1 MNSNMDKITSW
12 LLEGQPW
19 ITYRTRLDLLNQ
31 SPDDTEV
38 KRCKEQM
45 RKHPWI
51 QQILQELK
59 EWPGSVMKNHKQA
72 SHLLHKL
79 AFIAE
84 LDFSMEDADISAIV
98 KKILL
103 HASPEGPF
111 EILTNIPVR
120 FGGSGKDSY
129 AWTLCDSP
137 TITYALLRFGLQDN
151 NMVKHAVSYLVS
163 LLRDN
168 GWPCAASQS
177 LQKFHGPGK
186 KTDPCPYASLIMLK
200 MLSALPDNPYKKETR
215 SGINTLS
222 DLWEKRKKI
231 KPYLFGMGTDFMK
244 LKTPFIWYDILHVM
258 DVLSRFPGAL
268 KDPSCKKMSDIIFHK
283 ADDQGLFKA
292 ESVWMAWK
300 DWDFGQKKAPSRWIT
315 LISYKILKKFKKNLK
330 I

>member
-1 MNSNMDKITSW
+1 MCPMNSNMDKITSW

-111 EILTNIPVR
+111 EILTISLSVSAAAVKTVMPGHFVIPP
-120 FGGSGKDSY
+120 
-129 AWTLCDSP
+129 LSP
-137 TITYALLRFGLQDN
+137 MRYFVLAFRI
-151 NMVKHAVSYLVS
+151 
-163 LLRDN
+163 
-168 GWPCAASQS
+168 
-177 LQKFHGPGK
+177 
-186 KTDPCPYASLIMLK
+186 I
-200 MLSALPDNPYKKETR
+200 
-215 SGINTLS
+215 
-222 DLWEKRKKI
+222 
-231 KPYLFGMGTDFMK
+231 
-244 LKTPFIWYDILHVM
+244 IW
-258 DVLSRFPGAL
+258 
-268 KDPSCKKMSDIIFHK
+268 
-283 ADDQGLFKA
+283 
-292 ESVWMAWK
+292 
-300 DWDFGQKKAPSRWIT
+300 
-315 LISYKILKKFKKNLK
+315 
-330 I
+330 